1 MDERYWAAVVD
12 LMRRGV
18 AVDIARN
25 MAFDE
30 LGLREHFAVI
40 ARQRRNEAA

>member
-1 MDERYWAAVVD
+1 MDERYWVAVID

-18 AVDIARN
+18 AHAIALD

-30 LGLREHFAVI
+30 LDLDEHFAVI